1 MRNAFML
8 SVVTLMI
15 VSVISCKKNDDKS
28 LNLDT
33 TKNSLNKKWAIK
45 RVAFDTVEP
54 LLTNGDT
61 IAQPDGSY
69 IEFIGGSSDTIGAW
83 IERMIT
89 DTLKYT
95 SNPTPTFRILSGNY
109 RLSGRKE
116 AARFLPA
123 SSDTLLIEFPKD
135 KADSVHFSRQEYKV
149 DASTSPAKTFKIKY
163 TLICK
168 KLQ

>member
-8 SVVTLMI
+8 SVVALMMI
-15 VSVISCKKNDDKS
+15 SVMSCKKNDEKS
-28 LNLDT
+28 LNNT
-33 TKNSLNKKWAIK
+33 IKNSLNFKWAIK

-69 IEFIGGSSDTIGAW
+69 IEFIGGSVDTIGVW

-89 DTLKYT
+89 DTLKNLPNP
-95 SNPTPTFRILSGNY
+95 NPTYRILSGNY
-109 RLSGRKE
+109 RLSGRKQ

-123 SSDTLLIEFPKD
+123 SSDSLLIEFPKNN
-135 KADSVHFSRQEYKV
+135 ADSVHFSRQEYNL
-149 DASTSPAKTFKIKY
+149 DTSTSPVRTIKIKY